1 MSGLLWN
8 FVRAAVGIF
17 TEAAPYLLLGFILAG
32 FVHVFLPGRRVA
44 RSLGQ
49 CGWRGVF
56 WASVIGIPLPLCSCS
71 VIPVATALRRRGATK
86 GATASFLIST
96 PETGLDSISASYALL
111 DPVMTVFRPLAAFV
125 SAMVG
130 GLIVDWI
137 EHVPILGALRK
148 AGRQPNGRYA
158 CPIHVENSQPDFD
171 FTAACCAGDGG
182 NELRRSWHWRVLSF
196 GCRDVMRDVVWS
208 LLAGFLV
215 SGVITVLLP
224 EDFFA
229 RNFGG
234 EFAAIAVMLGVGMPL
249 YVCATAST
257 PVAAAMIAKGLSPGA
272 ALVFLLAGPAT
283 NLATM
288 LVVRRQLGWRSLA
301 AYLGSIAGVAVIAG
315 LALNGV
321 YHAWF
326 GGHWQMRLQAAGGE
340 FLPAWV
346 SWPCS
351 ALLGMLLLWAAAGK
365 LRERWRK
372 PPRGTDKCACE
383 QP

>member
-1 MSGLLWN
+1 MWN
-8 FVRAAVGIF
+8 FGRAVVEVFA
-17 TEAAPYLLLGFILAG
+17 EAAPYLLLGFVLAG
-32 FVHVFLPGRRVA
+32 FVHVFLPSRRVA

-56 WASVIGIPLPLCSCS
+56 WASVIGVPLPLCSCS

-96 PETGLDSISASYALL
+96 PETGLDSISVTYALL

-130 GLIVDWI
+130 GLIVDFV
-137 EHVPILGALRK
+137 EHVPILGAIRK
-148 AGRQPNGRYA
+148 AGRQANGRYA

-171 FTAACCAGDGG
+171 FTAACSAGDCGK
-182 NELRRSWHWRVLSF
+182 ELHHSWYWRVLSI
-196 GCRDVMRDVVWS
+196 GCRDVVRDVVWS

-215 SGVITVLLP
+215 SGLITALLP
-224 EDFFA
+224 DDFFA

-234 EFAAIAVMLGVGMPL
+234 EFAAIAVMLVVGMPL

-257 PVAAAMIAKGLSPGA
+257 PIAAAMIAKGLSPGA

-288 LVVRRQLGWRSLA
+288 LVVRQQLGWKSLA
-301 AYLGSIAGVAVIAG
+301 AYLGSIAGVAIIAG

-321 YHAWF
+321 YHVWF
-326 GGHWQMRLQAAGGE
+326 DGHWQMRLQAVGGG
-340 FLPAWV
+340 FLPAWITWL
-346 SWPCS
+346 SS
-351 ALLGMLLLWAAAGK
+351 ALLGGLLLAAAASK
-365 LRERWRK
+365 LRDRWR
-372 PPRGTDKCACE
+372 GSGGAQECSCG
-383 QP
+383 QHQGH